1 MRQLLPLAISLLP
14 LSAVAGDQL
23 GAPAWETEGLRTPES
38 VLLWHSPQGKQLL
51 VSEIEGDSTEA
62 DGQGGIALLSLD
74 GEIVDQNFVRGLD
87 APKGMAVVENTLYVA
102 DITQLR
108 AIDLQKGELKAS
120 YPVEG
125 AVFLNDVAANDAG
138 QVFVSDTRT
147 GKVHRL
153 LDGQMELYLEEI
165 DNANGLTFDGDSL
178 LIGAGDTL
186 YQVSDGEP
194 QVVAQGFAEKADGVE
209 PLADGGYL
217 VSCWAGLIYR
227 VSEDGAIT
235 QLRDTRDPQ
244 VNTADIGYDPDT
256 HIVYVPTFYS
266 DSVQAFTL

>member
-1 MRQLLPLAISLLP
+1 MRQLLAFAISLLP
-14 LSAVAGDQL
+14 LPVMAADQL
-23 GAPAWETEGLRTPES
+23 EAPVWETQGLRTPES
-38 VLLWHSPQGKQLL
+38 VLLWHGPEGKQLL
-51 VSEIEGDSTEA
+51 VAEIEGDSTEA

-74 GEIVDQNFVRGLD
+74 GEIVDQDFVRGLD
-87 APKGMAVVENTLYVA
+87 APKGMAVVGNTLYVA

-153 LDGQMELYLEEI
+153 HEGQMELYLDDV
-165 DNANGLTFDGDSL
+165 DNANGLKFDGDSL

-186 YQVSDGEP
+186 YRVSNGEP
-194 QVVAQGFAEKADGVE
+194 KVFAKGFAEKADGVE

-227 VSEDGAIT
+227 VYEDGAISL
-235 QLRDTRDPQ
+235 LRDTRDPQ

-256 HIVYVPTFYS
+256 NIVYVPTFFS
-266 DSVQAFTL
+266 DSVQAFEL